1 MMEREPMFEPQRYE
15 RLSMREATG
24 QSETNS
30 SFRKGDKI
38 SWLYKKKDKQMGWV
52 ERSLFFFYPVKSSWF
67 MTMMERVQSK
77 TRAGMWDYC
86 GKLMDYRNR
95 RPGCI

>member
-52 ERSLFFFYPVKSSWF
+52 ERSLFFLSRKVEL

-77 TRAGMWDYC
+77 TRACMWDYC